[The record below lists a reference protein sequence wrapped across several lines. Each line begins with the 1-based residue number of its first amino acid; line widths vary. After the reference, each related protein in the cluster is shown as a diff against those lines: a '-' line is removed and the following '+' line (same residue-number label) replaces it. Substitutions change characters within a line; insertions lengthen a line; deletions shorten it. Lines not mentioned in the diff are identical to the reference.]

1 MVVDQ
6 PSKLI
11 KRVRF
16 TYPAQIIYNKN
27 NRRIIIANPQ
37 WRKGSASPNPNG
49 RPRKDRLD
57 IKSNKEL
64 RTEELEGILNKLK
77 PGMGKAIKCANEIIE
92 SKESSEAGKLRASAL
107 VIQTYK
113 ELIKELYSEKYD
125 EDDAK
130 ELNSEEDKAPVF
142 SLTVLNNENNE

>member
-1 MVVDQ
+1 M
-6 PSKLI
+6 
-11 KRVRF
+11 
-16 TYPAQIIYNKN
+16 T
-27 NRRIIIANPQ
+27 
-37 WRKGSASPNPNG
+37 SPNSAG

-130 ELNSEEDKAPVF
+130 ELNNEEDKAPVF

>member
-1 MVVDQ
+1 M
-6 PSKLI
+6 
-11 KRVRF
+11 
-16 TYPAQIIYNKN
+16 
-27 NRRIIIANPQ
+27 ANPN
-37 WRKGSASPNPNG
+37 WKPGVSGNLKG

-130 ELNSEEDKAPVF
+130 ELNNEEDKAPVF
-142 SLTVLNNENNE
+142 SLRMIEGSEEK

>member
-1 MVVDQ
+1 MV
-6 PSKLI
+6 
-11 KRVRF
+11 
-16 TYPAQIIYNKN
+16 
-27 NRRIIIANPQ
+27 
-37 WRKGSASPNPNG
+37 SPNSTG

-125 EDDAK
+125 LESGN
-130 ELNSEEDKAPVF
+130 ELDGEEDNKPVF
-142 SLTVLNNENNE
+142 SLTMISGEKQD

>member
-1 MVVDQ
+1 MSN
-6 PSKLI
+6 PGW
-11 KRVRF
+11 VR
-16 TYPAQIIYNKN
+16 
-27 NRRIIIANPQ
+27 
-37 WRKGSASPNPNG
+37 GMSSPNKSG

-125 EDDAK
+125 ESEGQ
-130 ELNSEEDKAPVF
+130 ELAGEDDKAPVF
-142 SLTVLNNENNE
+142 SLRMIEQPEDK

>member
-1 MVVDQ
+1 MV
-6 PSKLI
+6 
-11 KRVRF
+11 
-16 TYPAQIIYNKN
+16 
-27 NRRIIIANPQ
+27 NPL
-37 WRKGSASPNPNG
+37 WKKGMASPNSAG

-125 EDDAK
+125 ESEGQ
-130 ELNSEEDKAPVF
+130 ELAGEDETKPIF
-142 SLTVLNNENNE
+142 SLTMIPGEKKD